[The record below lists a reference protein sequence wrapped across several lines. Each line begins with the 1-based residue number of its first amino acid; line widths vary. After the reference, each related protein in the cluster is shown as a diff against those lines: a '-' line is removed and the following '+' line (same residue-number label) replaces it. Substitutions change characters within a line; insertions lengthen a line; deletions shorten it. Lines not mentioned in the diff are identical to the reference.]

1 MNKNLLD
8 IQYNLNGLI
17 DDLYERL
24 KEEDNEGLRCLV
36 QVISNLE
43 KVSSELYKFNLSLP
57 LNLQLI
63 NEESNE

>member
-8 IQYNLNGLI
+8 IQYNLNGSI

-24 KEEDNEGLRCLV
+24 KEEDNEGLRYLV

-63 NEESNE
+63 NKESND